1 MERSFEVD
9 QKSGT
14 PEITC
19 EKLNA
24 VIAKGGPDLPFRI
37 IDVRRP
43 DEFTGELGH
52 IPGAE
57 LVTLGDELVDFLEDN
72 DPNEEIVFVCR
83 SGGRSGQATNF
94 SLELGFTRT
103 SNMVGGML
111 AWNEKGYRTE
121 K

>member
-1 MERSFEVD
+1 MERSFLVDESSGIPEVTVD
-9 QKSGT
+9 Q
-14 PEITC
+14 
-19 EKLNA
+19 LHA
-24 VIAKGGPDLPFRI
+24 AIAKAGPDLPFRLV
-37 IDVRRP
+37 DVRRTE
-43 DEFTGELGH
+43 EFTGELGH

-57 LVTLGDELVDFLEDN
+57 LATLGDELVDFLEDC
-72 DPNEEIVFVCR
+72 DPHEEIVFVCR

-111 AWNEKGYRTE
+111 AWNEKGFKTE